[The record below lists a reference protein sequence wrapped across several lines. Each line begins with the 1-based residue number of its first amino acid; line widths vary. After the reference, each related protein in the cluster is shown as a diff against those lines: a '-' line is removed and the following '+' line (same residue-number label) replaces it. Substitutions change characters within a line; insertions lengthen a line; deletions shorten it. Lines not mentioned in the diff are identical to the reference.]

1 MKRKREKTQ
10 PKKATR
16 APSITLHVEVFDI
29 EDRPGPLTAGWYWQ
43 CRQYQLLRGPFQ
55 SRKAAKTDCDRFGSD
70 LVFTI
75 LDKNAAEPVL
85 GSRQRIDPGP

>member
-1 MKRKREKTQ
+1 MKRKREKT

-43 CRQYQLLRGPFQ
+43 CQQYQLLRGPFQ

-75 LDKNAAEPVL
+75 LDKNAAETR
-85 GSRQRIDPGP
+85 SRIETKN